1 MLSYIVIHIYKI
13 ICYHILPYTIIII
26 NYYYYY
32 IYIYITTDIN
42 IYIITCYHIYIY
54 VIILSYCLTLYYLIL
69 YQTIIYIYIVYT
81 SHDTH
86 PTSAFQPQVPLKPV
100 PLPDCA
106 KWVKSFRSS
115 VAPKLSELD
124 TNMYFTP
131 CASNSRGFRGLVVSL
146 VGGFRANPPKR

>member
-1 MLSYIVIHIYKI
+1 MLS
-13 ICYHILPYTIIII
+13 
-26 NYYYYY
+26 
-32 IYIYITTDIN
+32 
-42 IYIITCYHIYIY
+42 YIY

-69 YQTIIYIYIVYT
+69 YQTIIYIVYT